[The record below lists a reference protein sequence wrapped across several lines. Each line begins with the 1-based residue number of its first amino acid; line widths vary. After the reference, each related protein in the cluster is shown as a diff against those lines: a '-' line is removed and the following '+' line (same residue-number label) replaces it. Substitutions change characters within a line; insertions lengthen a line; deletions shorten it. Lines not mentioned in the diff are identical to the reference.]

1 MQVLGGFARRT
12 WVRFLPATQLPLASR
27 AKSLFAALEVFAFR
41 TATSLAVLWFAWHR
55 FVARPAPFS

>member
-12 WVRFLPATQLPLASR
+12 RVRFLPATQLPLASR
-27 AKSLFAALEVFAFR
+27 AKFLFAALEIFAFR
-41 TATSLAVLWFAWHR
+41 AATSLAVLWFAWHR